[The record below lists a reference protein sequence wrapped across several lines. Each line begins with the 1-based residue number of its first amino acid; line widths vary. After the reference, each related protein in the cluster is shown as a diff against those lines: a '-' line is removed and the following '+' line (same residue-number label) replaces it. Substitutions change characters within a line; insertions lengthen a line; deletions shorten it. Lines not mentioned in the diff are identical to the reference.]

1 MRNLGRRRRC
11 FEAEPA
17 VNVLASDVHR
27 VVTSPAFWIVALFA
41 VTATAIQLRGRVRLK
56 LKRQIFDHSTFA
68 APYNLLMYAFSSK
81 PTTPYVDVREFPELK
96 PLADQWKLLR
106 DEGLKLFDQG
116 HIKAAEKHNDAGFQT
131 FFRTGWKR
139 FYLKWYDDPLP
150 SAEALCPRA
159 TALVNTI
166 PSLNAAMYALL
177 PPGARLG
184 AHRDPLATSLRYHLG
199 LVTPNS
205 PDCWIKVDGEPYY
218 WKDGEGVIFDETYVH
233 TAENRTPTT
242 RIILLCDIER
252 PLSNRFVRWVNHVI
266 GHAFVRAGASP
277 NQVGD
282 KQGVFSTLAE
292 YFHKTQKLGRRVKNW
307 NYPTYWIGKKL
318 LLVGVLYLLFFWSFR

>member
-1 MRNLGRRRRC
+1 
-11 FEAEPA
+11 
-17 VNVLASDVHR
+17 VSVLASVVHR
-27 VVTSPAFWIVALFA
+27 ILTSPAFWIVVLFA
-41 VTATAIQLRGRVRLK
+41 VTATAIQMRGRVRLK
-56 LKRQIFDHSTFA
+56 LKRQLLDHSTFT

-81 PTTPYVDVREFPELK
+81 PTTPYVDVREFPELE
-96 PLADQWKLLR
+96 PLADQWTLLR

-252 PLSNRFVRWVNHVI
+252 PLSNRVVRWINHVI

-282 KQGVFSTLAE
+282 KQGFFSTLAE
-292 YFHKTQKLGRRVKNW
+292 YFHNVQTYGRRVKNW
-307 NYPTYWIGKKL
+307 NYPVYYVGKKV
-318 LLVGVLYLLFFWSFR
+318 LLVGVLGLLFYWAL